1 MHLLVLF
8 LGFTSAWKLTL
19 LHVNDIHVRMEE
31 TNKYSASCKE
41 KDANAGKCYG
51 GLARLHKAVND
62 IRHKEE
68 NVLWLNAGDF
78 YQGTIWY
85 TQFKWRVVS
94 QFNNALDFDAMT
106 LGNHEFDD
114 KVEGLLPFLRN
125 QSCPVIVTN
134 LNTSMVPQLDD
145 LYVRSVVKE
154 INGHMVGL
162 VGYITPHTK
171 FISNSGKVIFMD
183 EIESLQREVTK
194 LKAKGVK
201 TIVAIGHSGYSRDLE
216 IAKSVP
222 DLDVVVGGH
231 SHSFLYSPTESA
243 PNPSTNTVR
252 GPYPTIVQ
260 HQGSSP
266 TLVVQAYAFT
276 KYLGHVKLEFNDTSG
291 GLEKWSGSPIL
302 LDSSFQKDSGIDQAL
317 QPWRQ
322 QLLEFTGKVVGSA
335 AKELFL
341 SRGKESTLGNWVAD
355 AMVGAWKG
363 KQVPGGGSVK
373 IGLVNSGAIRSAFN
387 EGNITLAD
395 LLSAFPFQNTFDV
408 STLLGSSLRLALEH
422 SVYPMDS
429 KGNSGSGQFL
439 QVSGLKIIFDVRRPP
454 GDRLL
459 QVKVLT
465 EEGTYVD
472 LEEEKEYSVVTPNY
486 IASGGDGYK
495 FESWKTRDRI
505 LGSLDTEVLQGV
517 LDRDSPITAQV
528 EGRIIL
534 VKDGMDLNEVG
545 ANLASQGA
553 SLASQG
559 VNLVSQGTSLA
570 RGLTSGLPE
579 ALLLLASFLLASL

>member
-8 LGFTSAWKLTL
+8 FGFTSAWKLTL

-252 GPYPTIVQ
+252 GP
-260 HQGSSP
+260 
-266 TLVVQAYAFT
+266 
-276 KYLGHVKLEFNDTSG
+276 
-291 GLEKWSGSPIL
+291 
-302 LDSSFQKDSGIDQAL
+302 
-317 QPWRQ
+317 
-322 QLLEFTGKVVGSA
+322 
-335 AKELFL
+335 
-341 SRGKESTLGNWVAD
+341 
-355 AMVGAWKG
+355 
-363 KQVPGGGSVK
+363 
-373 IGLVNSGAIRSAFN
+373 
-387 EGNITLAD
+387 
-395 LLSAFPFQNTFDV
+395 
-408 STLLGSSLRLALEH
+408 
-422 SVYPMDS
+422 
-429 KGNSGSGQFL
+429 
-439 QVSGLKIIFDVRRPP
+439 
-454 GDRLL
+454 
-459 QVKVLT
+459 
-465 EEGTYVD
+465 
-472 LEEEKEYSVVTPNY
+472 
-486 IASGGDGYK
+486 
-495 FESWKTRDRI
+495 
-505 LGSLDTEVLQGV
+505 
-517 LDRDSPITAQV
+517 
-528 EGRIIL
+528 
-534 VKDGMDLNEVG
+534 
-545 ANLASQGA
+545 
-553 SLASQG
+553 
-559 VNLVSQGTSLA
+559 
-570 RGLTSGLPE
+570 
-579 ALLLLASFLLASL
+579 

>member
-454 GDRLL
+454 GDRIL
-459 QVKVLT
+459 QVKVLA
-465 EEGTYVD
+465 EDGTYVD

-528 EGRIIL
+528 DGRIIL

-545 ANLASQGA
+545 VNQASQGA
-553 SLASQG
+553 SLA
-559 VNLVSQGTSLA
+559 SQGTSLA

>member
-1 MHLLVLF
+1 
-8 LGFTSAWKLTL
+8 
-19 LHVNDIHVRMEE
+19 MEE
-31 TNKYSASCKE
+31 TNKYSASCKQ

-134 LNTSMVPQLDD
+134 LNTSLVPQLDD

-183 EIESLQREVTK
+183 EIESLQREVAK
-194 LKAKGVK
+194 LKAQGVM
-201 TIVAIGHSGYSRDLE
+201 TIVAIGHSGYSRDIE

-231 SHSFLYSPTESA
+231 SHSFLYSPTKSA

-302 LDSSFQKDSGIDQAL
+302 LDSSFEKDSGMDRAL

-408 STLLGSSLRLALEH
+408 STLHGRSLRLALEH
-422 SVYPMDS
+422 SVFPMDS
-429 KGNSGSGQFL
+429 KGNAGSGQFL

-454 GDRLL
+454 GDRLV
-459 QVKVLT
+459 QVKVVS
-465 EEGTYVD
+465 EEDTYED
-472 LEEEKEYSVVTPNY
+472 LEEDKEYSVVTPNY

-495 FESWKTRDRI
+495 FESWKTRERI

-534 VKDGMDLNEVG
+534 VKDGMDLNEIGVS
-545 ANLASQGA
+545 LASQGA
-553 SLASQG
+553 NMASQG
-559 VNLVSQGTSLA
+559 ASQGANLAEGFLLLVS
-570 RGLTSGLPE
+570 
-579 ALLLLASFLLASL
+579 LLLASL

>member
-1 MHLLVLF
+1 MLLLLLF
-8 LGFTSAWKLTL
+8 LGFCSAWELTL

-41 KDANAGKCYG
+41 KDANAGKCFG

-114 KVEGLLPFLRN
+114 KVEGLVPFLQN

-134 LNTSMVPQLDD
+134 LNTSLVPQLDD

-183 EIESLQREVTK
+183 EIESLRSEVAN

-201 TIVAIGHSGYSRDLE
+201 TIVAIGHSGYSRDIE

-231 SHSFLYSPTESA
+231 SHSFLFSPTRSV

-252 GPYPTIVQ
+252 GPYPTIVE
-260 HQGSSP
+260 HEGSTP

-276 KYLGHVKLEFNDTSG
+276 KYLGHVKLELNDASG

-302 LDSSFQKDSGIDQAL
+302 LDSSFEKDSGIEQAL

-335 AKELFL
+335 AKDLFL

-363 KQVPGGGSVK
+363 KQVPGGGAVK
-373 IGLVNSGAIRSAFN
+373 IGLINSGAIRSAFN

-408 STLLGSSLRLALEH
+408 STLLGRSLRLALEH
-422 SVYPMDS
+422 SVFPMDS
-429 KGNSGSGQFL
+429 KGNAGSGQFL

-454 GDRLL
+454 GDRLI
-459 QVKVLT
+459 QVKVLS
-465 EEGTYVD
+465 EDGTYVD

-495 FESWKTRDRI
+495 FESWSTRDRI

-517 LDRDSPITAQV
+517 LDRDSPITSQV

-545 ANLASQGA
+545 V
-553 SLASQG
+553 SLTSKG
-559 VNLVSQGTSLA
+559 ESLA
-570 RGLTSGLPE
+570 RGATAGLPE
-579 ALLLLASFLLASL
+579 AFLLLASLLFASL